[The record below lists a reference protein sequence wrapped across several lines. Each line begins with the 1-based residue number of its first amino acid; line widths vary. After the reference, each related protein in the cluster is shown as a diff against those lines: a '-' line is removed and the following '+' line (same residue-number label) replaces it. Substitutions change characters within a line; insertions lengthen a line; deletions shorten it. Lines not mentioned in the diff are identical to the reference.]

1 MFKHTLI
8 ALTLL
13 AAATLFSLPAFSQ
26 EDMTHVPTDAFGKL
40 ERPAAVFNHDAHN
53 EKAAIENCNACHHVW
68 ANGVLVEDED
78 SVGTPCADCHALEQ
92 DGDTP
97 SMQDAYH
104 QQCWGCHEKQAK
116 GPVLCGECHVK
127 S

>member
-1 MFKHTLI
+1 MLKHTLI

-26 EDMTHVPTDAFGKL
+26 ADMTHVPTDAFGKL
-40 ERPAAVFNHDAHN
+40 ERSAAAFNHDEHN
-53 EKAAIENCNACHHVW
+53 EKAGIENCNACHHVW
-68 ANGVLVEDED
+68 VNGVLAEDED
-78 SVGTPCADCHALEQ
+78 SVGTPCADCHALKQ

-97 SMQDAYH
+97 GLQDAYH
-104 QQCWGCHEKQAK
+104 QQCWGCHEKQGK